1 MSNRQD
7 RPLAKKLLHALGP
20 VSYTHLDV
28 YKRQLLGA
36 ATRVKNLM
44 DLKHREP
51 VVLHID
57 GESCYITSRLTG
69 VEFHEDVLC
78 QGTIPEPMNIAFDDI
93 LLLNGI
99 SATKG
104 EGIRALLNS
113 SLSPMKIENEGF
125 TALVLPVRMKMCIRD
140 SVCTQLRLSV

>member
-1 MSNRQD
+1 MSRLIEGDFLNYESVIPKAGKYDVVFD
-7 RPLAKKLLHALGP
+7 RD
-20 VSYTHLDV
+20 S
-28 YKRQLLGA
+28 LLGA

-125 TALVLPVRMKMCIRD
+125 TALVLPVRMKNRA
-140 SVCTQLRLSV
+140 

>member
-1 MSNRQD
+1 MNYDSVIPKVGKYDVVFD
-7 RPLAKKLLHALGP
+7 RD
-20 VSYTHLDV
+20 S
-28 YKRQLLGA
+28 LLGA

-57 GESCYITSRLTG
+57 SESCYITSRLTG

-93 LLLNGI
+93 LLLNGV

-104 EGIRALLNS
+104 EGIRALLNN
-113 SLSPMKIENEGF
+113 SLSPMRIENEGF
-125 TALVLPVRMKMCIRD
+125 PALVLPVRMKNRA
-140 SVCTQLRLSV
+140 

>member
-1 MSNRQD
+1 MFD
-7 RPLAKKLLHALGP
+7 RD
-20 VSYTHLDV
+20 S
-28 YKRQLLGA
+28 LLGA

-125 TALVLPVRMKMCIRD
+125 TALVLPVRMKNRA
-140 SVCTQLRLSV
+140 